1 MVPFLERELVDTL
14 PYVVASTLTAFSAS
28 LVDEVLDVL
37 CWQLLPFTGKTSFFN
52 SIQSFYVLKKLHSI
66 FILIYISF
74 GFGLFSVCIDRTSD
88 NFVLPSTEDV
98 PGLNESG
105 EGIQNSVALADSILS
120 RSSYASYSA
129 SAILM
134 MVFQFVTDNSA
145 IQRKVTECLMAL
157 KDDLVKVINHV

>member
-1 MVPFLERELVDTL
+1 MLATVTIYRLDNFLDLNLMVFKF
-14 PYVVASTLTAFSAS
+14 YSISILTYIAF
-28 LVDEVLDVL
+28 V
-37 CWQLLPFTGKTSFFN
+37 
-52 SIQSFYVLKKLHSI
+52 
-66 FILIYISF
+66 
-74 GFGLFSVCIDRTSD
+74 LFSVCIDRTSD
-88 NFVLPSTEDV
+88 NFVLPSSEDV

>member
-1 MVPFLERELVDTL
+1 M
-14 PYVVASTLTAFSAS
+14 TLTIFK
-28 LVDEVLDVL
+28 
-37 CWQLLPFTGKTSFFN
+37 F
-52 SIQSFYVLKKLHSI
+52 HSI
-66 FILIYISF
+66 VILIYIS
-74 GFGLFSVCIDRTSD
+74 FGLFSVCIDRTSD
-88 NFVLPSTEDV
+88 NFVLPSSEDV

>member
-1 MVPFLERELVDTL
+1 MLATVTIYRLNIFFDLTL
-14 PYVVASTLTAFSAS
+14 IGFK
-28 LVDEVLDVL
+28 
-37 CWQLLPFTGKTSFFN
+37 F
-52 SIQSFYVLKKLHSI
+52 HSI
-66 FILIYISF
+66 SILTYIAF
-74 GFGLFSVCIDRTSD
+74 VLFSVCIDRTSD
-88 NFVLPSTEDV
+88 NFVLPSSEDV

-157 KDDLVKVINHV
+157 KDDLVKVINQV

>member
-1 MVPFLERELVDTL
+1 M
-14 PYVVASTLTAFSAS
+14 
-28 LVDEVLDVL
+28 
-37 CWQLLPFTGKTSFFN
+37 
-52 SIQSFYVLKKLHSI
+52 
-66 FILIYISF
+66 IYIS
-74 GFGLFSVCIDRTSD
+74 FGLFSVCIDRTSD

>member
-1 MVPFLERELVDTL
+1 MTLEV
-14 PYVVASTLTAFSAS
+14 FKF
-28 LVDEVLDVL
+28 
-37 CWQLLPFTGKTSFFN
+37 Q
-52 SIQSFYVLKKLHSI
+52 LHSI
-66 FILIYISF
+66 FILIYISL
-74 GFGLFSVCIDRTSD
+74 GLFSVCIDRTSD
-88 NFVLPSTEDV
+88 NFVLPSSEDV

-157 KDDLVKVINHV
+157 KDDLVKVINRV

>member
-1 MVPFLERELVDTL
+1 M
-14 PYVVASTLTAFSAS
+14 
-28 LVDEVLDVL
+28 
-37 CWQLLPFTGKTSFFN
+37 
-52 SIQSFYVLKKLHSI
+52 
-66 FILIYISF
+66 
-74 GFGLFSVCIDRTSD
+74 
-88 NFVLPSTEDV
+88 
-98 PGLNESG
+98 NESG

-157 KDDLVKVINHV
+157 KDDLVKVINNVWFASLFNIKYDELIFTNKWVAI